1 MEGLEVSLLA
11 VALLAV
17 VVLAVLVVA
26 NGDADGSSGLQEGE
40 VNIDG
45 EEEKRELAV
54 VDPLPRATATGSTLR
69 VPASKTKVCSLRT
82 LAVVAAETP
91 TSAAAA
97 AAAVEV
103 AVEVA
108 VVSEAVAMVSRP
120 THFSAVKDDVLRW
133 LDSSRP
139 TSPVTVSGTT
149 TDDDG
154 SDSVR
159 GAVMLACTSGGQ
171 PFWP

>member
-11 VALLAV
+11 VAL
-17 VVLAVLVVA
+17 LAVLVVA

-97 AAAVEV
+97 AVEV

-120 THFSAVKDDVLRW
+120 THFSAVKEDVLRW

-149 TDDDG
+149 TDDAG